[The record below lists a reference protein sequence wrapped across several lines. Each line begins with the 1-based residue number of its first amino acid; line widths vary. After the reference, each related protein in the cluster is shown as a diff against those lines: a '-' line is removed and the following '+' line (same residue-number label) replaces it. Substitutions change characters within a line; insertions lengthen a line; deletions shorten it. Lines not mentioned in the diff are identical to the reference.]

1 MGLKPLKVS
10 DVNRYIKKI
19 ISDDP
24 ILKNIRIEGEISN
37 FKLHYS
43 GHMYFTLK
51 DDKSKLKCVMF
62 NGYSKNLNIKIENG
76 MNVIITGYISVY
88 ENDGSYQLYATNIE
102 AMGIG
107 DLYVAFEKLKNKLEK
122 EGLFDASKKKSIPF
136 LPMNIGV
143 VTSSTGAAVKDI
155 ITVIK
160 RRMPST
166 NIYIYPVLV
175 QGSKAHMEICNGLNY
190 FNSRD
195 DIDIIITGR
204 GGGSIEELWA
214 FNEEDVARMIYSL
227 DKPVISAVGHET
239 DFTISDFVSDLRA
252 PTPSA
257 AGELAVP
264 LKVSLE
270 DKLNL
275 LYKNLTRISINCI
288 KNRRL
293 SLENI
298 KYKSELLRNPHQLID
313 QKKLHLDN
321 LFKELSDS
329 TQKHITKR
337 ENTLINLGIKLDALS
352 PLKILSRGYSIVN
365 TLDNKII
372 KSIDNTNINE
382 NISITLYD
390 GNIEAK
396 VLKKEYNKNIGG
408 DYENNK

>member
-19 ISDDP
+19 ITDDP
-24 ILKNIRIEGEISN
+24 ILKNIKIEGEISN

-62 NGYSKNLNIKIENG
+62 NGYSKNLNIKIEDG

-122 EGLFDASKKKSIPF
+122 EGLFDASKKKKIPF

-175 QGSKAHMEICNGLNY
+175 QGTKAHIEICKGLNY

-195 DIDIIITGR
+195 EIDIIITGR

-214 FNEEDVARMIYSL
+214 FNEEDVARTIYNL

-264 LKVSLE
+264 LKISLD

-275 LYKNLTRISINCI
+275 LYKNLTRISINSI

-298 KYKSELLRNPHQLID
+298 KYKSELLRFPYQLID

-337 ENTLINLGIKLDALS
+337 ENTLNNLGIKLDALS

-365 TLDNKII
+365 TLDEKII

-382 NISITLYD
+382 NICITLYD

-408 DYENNK
+408 NYENNK